1 MNAGGRPPLGATFT
15 GDGVRFAL
23 YSSVASR
30 VELCLF
36 DDSGRE
42 AQRIDADG
50 PDDDV
55 WHTFVPSVGP
65 GQRYGYRVH
74 GPYRPAE
81 GLFCNPDKLLLDPY
95 AKRIE
100 GSFDWQSSVFG
111 YMPGDSAPH
120 VPKSVVSTSG
130 SPRAPRPALPWAET
144 IFYEANV
151 RGFTMRHPALDESE
165 RGTFDGLRNDAVL
178 GHLQALGVTSIEL
191 MPVQAWI
198 DEHHLVA
205 KGLRNYWGYNPIAWF
220 APMPRYGRA
229 DPVSEFR
236 DMVDTLHDA
245 GFEVI
250 LDVVYNH
257 TGEADAR
264 GPTLCYR
271 GIDNLAY
278 YRMEIDNP
286 GLYVNDTGCGN
297 TINADS
303 PAVQRLVLDSLR
315 YWKRDMGVDGFRF
328 DLAPVLGRYAHGYSA
343 THPLLE
349 AIGTDPELRDCKLV
363 AEPWDPGPGGYQL
376 GNFLPPWAEWNDR
389 FRDTA
394 RRFWRGDARQ
404 SGDLARRL
412 HGSSDLF
419 EASGRV
425 PSASVNL
432 VTSHDGF
439 TLADLASYEERHN
452 EANGEKNRD
461 GHAHN
466 YARNFGVE
474 GPTDDPGINRRR
486 RQYRLNLLA
495 TMFVSQGTPLLLG
508 GDEFGNG
515 QNGNNNAYAQDNETG
530 WLDWRGVDDDPAFL
544 DAVRKLIRLRR
555 GLPLLRLDGYV
566 HGRLAKDDR
575 AIELGWIN
583 PDGAERSDEDW
594 WFGHAFGVL
603 LTESEAARTV
613 QAVAVL
619 LNAWDGSLDFELPE
633 VGASLRWR
641 LEFASASDDGAAP
654 NSGGVNGRRFLL
666 PGASIAILAAGEGD
680 Q

>member
-1 MNAGGRPPLGATFT
+1 MSADRTAPLGATPV
-15 GDGVRFAL
+15 GDGVQFAL
-23 YSSVASR
+23 YSSVATR

-36 DDSGRE
+36 DDDGRE
-42 AQRIDADG
+42 TRRIDADG

-55 WHTFVPSVGP
+55 WRAFVPSIGP

-74 GPYRPAE
+74 GPYRPAA

-95 AKRIE
+95 ARRID
-100 GSFDWQSSVFG
+100 GPFDWQPAVFG

-120 VPKSVVSTSG
+120 VPKSVVCAAG
-130 SPRAPRPALPWAET
+130 APRAPRPAVPWAET

-151 RGFTMRHPALDESE
+151 RGFTMRHPALDDSE
-165 RGTFDGLRNDAVL
+165 RGTFDGLQNAEVL
-178 GHLQALGVTSIEL
+178 RHLRSLGVTSVEL

-205 KGLRNYWGYNPIAWF
+205 KGLRNAWGYNTIAFF
-220 APMPRYGRA
+220 APMPRYGRN
-229 DPVSEFR
+229 DPVAEFR
-236 DMVDTLHDA
+236 DMVDALHEA
-245 GFEVI
+245 GMEVI

-264 GPTLCYR
+264 GPTLCFR

-278 YRMEIDNP
+278 YRMEADNP

-297 TINADS
+297 TINADQ

-315 YWKRDMGVDGFRF
+315 YWKCDMGVDGFRF
-328 DLAPVLGRYAHGYSA
+328 DLAPVLGRHPHGYSA

-349 AIGTDPELRDCKLV
+349 AIAADPLLRDCKLV

-376 GNFLPPWAEWNDR
+376 GNFPPPWAEWNDR

-394 RRFWRGDARQ
+394 RRFWRGDAQQ

-419 EASGRV
+419 EASGRT

-439 TLADLASYEERHN
+439 TLADVASYEERHN

-466 YARNFGVE
+466 YSRNFGVE
-474 GPTDDPGINRRR
+474 GPTDDPVINRRR
-486 RQYRLNLLA
+486 RQHRLNLLA
-495 TMFVSQGTPLLLG
+495 TMLVSQGTPLLLA
-508 GDEFGNG
+508 GDELGNG
-515 QNGNNNAYAQDNETG
+515 QRGNNNAYAQDNETG
-530 WLDWRGVDDDPAFL
+530 WVDWQGIDDDPAFL
-544 DAVRKLIRLRR
+544 DAVCTLLRLRR
-555 GLPLLRLDGYV
+555 ELPLLRLDAYV
-566 HGRLAKDDR
+566 HGRLTKDDR
-575 AIELGWIN
+575 TIELGWIN

-594 WFGHAFGVL
+594 WFGHAFGAL
-603 LTESEAARTV
+603 LTESAASAPTS
-613 QAVAVL
+613 AVAVL
-619 LNAWDGSLDFELPE
+619 LNAWGDALDFELPAI
-633 VGASLRWR
+633 GPALNWR
-641 LEFASASDDGAAP
+641 LEFTSAGDDSKLQPGDAP
-654 NSGGVNGRRFLL
+654 GTRLRL
-666 PGASIAILAAGEGD
+666 PGSSIAILAAEPG